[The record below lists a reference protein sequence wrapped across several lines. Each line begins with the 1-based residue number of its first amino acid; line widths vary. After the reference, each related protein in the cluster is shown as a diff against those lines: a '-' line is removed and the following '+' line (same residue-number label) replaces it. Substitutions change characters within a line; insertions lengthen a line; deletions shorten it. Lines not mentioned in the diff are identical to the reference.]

1 MFLLYH
7 LPKEMEPGK
16 GGDSG
21 EAEPRK
27 GERRRTV
34 GRGMSSLT
42 NGDCYPLVLSLGAP
56 SPCCFLPSRTW
67 GRVGLGFVRVL
78 TSTIFSWLRGRVH
91 FALQTDGGVAGEGGA
106 LVRCQCPLPLG
117 LPNCSGGDRLPWLRF
132 VTTTALPRSISP
144 PLPPS

>member
-1 MFLLYH
+1 MSATSYSSHLLSHLHSLSMFLLYH

-42 NGDCYPLVLSLGAP
+42 NGDCCPLVLSLGAP
-56 SPCCFLPSRTW
+56 SPCCFLPSRT
-67 GRVGLGFVRVL
+67 
-78 TSTIFSWLRGRVH
+78 
-91 FALQTDGGVAGEGGA
+91 
-106 LVRCQCPLPLG
+106 
-117 LPNCSGGDRLPWLRF
+117 
-132 VTTTALPRSISP
+132 
-144 PLPPS
+144 